1 MFHRAGSIHL
11 SPSALVW
18 MLGAT
23 QIIGYGTLY
32 YSFAILAGDMAREF
46 QWPVSWVYGAFSVAL
61 LFGGLVAPGV
71 GRYVDSRGAASVMA
85 VGSVASAVALTLT
98 AIAPN
103 AIGFSL
109 GLIAIEIA
117 STLVLYDAA
126 FAAIVQTAGTGSRRR
141 ITHLTLI
148 AGFASTLF
156 WPLTTWLHGFLD
168 WRSVLLLFAGA
179 NALICFPLH
188 LVIAGAKDRHVSEA
202 ALPSASPLPDE
213 PPLPSELQPRA
224 LLLVTAGF
232 ALSGALLS
240 AVLAQTVPML
250 QAFGLGASALMVSTL
265 FGPAQVLV
273 RLVNLVFGVRR
284 HPLFI
289 TIIAASMLP
298 AAALI
303 LIGTAPMVVG
313 AVIFTVL
320 LGFGSGL
327 KSIVQGTLPL
337 SLFGSTSYGERLGRM
352 ARPRQFLAALAPF
365 AFAITNDHFGAT
377 SALLVFIVVA
387 AFGLAA
393 FVELARIRRRIASM
407 PAEEKAI
414 SIVGPEATT

>member
-32 YSFAILAGDMAREF
+32 YSFAILAGDMAREL
-46 QWPVSWVYGAFSVAL
+46 QWPVPWVYGAFSVAL
-61 LFGGLVAPGV
+61 LFGGLVAPAV
-71 GRYVDSRGAASVMA
+71 GRYVDSHGAALVMA
-85 VGSVASAVALTLT
+85 VGSVASAVALALT

-168 WRSVLLLFAGA
+168 WRGVLLLFAGA

-188 LVIAGAKDRHVSEA
+188 LVIAGARDRHVSE

-213 PPLPSELQPRA
+213 PPLPAALQPRA

-240 AVLAQTVPML
+240 AVLAQTLPML

-337 SLFGSTSYGERLGRM
+337 ALFGSTSYGERLGRM

-365 AFAITNDHFGAT
+365 AFAITNDHFGAA
-377 SALLVFIVVA
+377 SALLLFVVVA

-393 FVELARIRRRIASM
+393 FVELARMRRHVASM
-407 PAEEKAI
+407 PTEGRVMPI
-414 SIVGPEATT
+414 SKPEATL